1 MDKVFLDTGRV
12 LREKNPTLYRW
23 LPGFLIRYL
32 KKIVHEDELNYF
44 VSHYSDK
51 QGVDFLE
58 AVLGEMKVNIVT
70 EGYTGWIESS
80 RTLFVANHPLGG
92 LDGMAFMLVVGKK
105 LKDIVFPVN
114 DLLMHIPNLQQL
126 FVPVNKHGRNT
137 HLVKAFDDTFAS
149 DKSVLY
155 FPAGLC
161 SRKTEGKIIDLD
173 WKKTVVVKARNYQR
187 NIVPVYI
194 EGRNSDFFYN
204 LANLRSRLGIK
215 ANLEMLFLA
224 DEMFRQKDKTIRL
237 TFGKPISFKTFDTR
251 FTDTAWAAKLKKH
264 VYAIGKNSLAEFKD

>member
-1 MDKVFLDTGRV
+1 
-12 LREKNPTLYRW
+12 
-23 LPGFLIRYL
+23 
-32 KKIVHEDELNYF
+32 VHEDELNYF
-44 VSHYSDK
+44 VSHYADK

-70 EGYTGWIESS
+70 EGYTGWIESR

-126 FVPVNKHGRNT
+126 FVPVNKHGRNS

-237 TFGKPISFKTFDTR
+237 TFGNPISFKTFDTR